1 MYGAVYEGNRTIA
14 LHEFPDPEPGPGE
27 VVIAVRASGLCGS
40 DLNYYRG
47 PAPSAGAALCI
58 AGHEPAGVV
67 HAVGPGVL
75 PEIAS
80 VGDRVMVHHYTG
92 CSQCSMCRSGWPQMC
107 STRTTSVYGSDL
119 HGAHAPYMKVLAT
132 TLVPL
137 DDALSFEAG
146 AAIACGTGTAWGGL
160 ERLGDVGGADL
171 VIYGQGPVGLSAT
184 MLATAKGARVI
195 AVDPQPK
202 RLVTARRFGA
212 VEAINPLEDD
222 APAVIREL
230 TGRGASLALETSG
243 NTVAATNALNSLE
256 PWGRA
261 CFVGVGAEIRL
272 NVLEFLRRQLTAMT
286 SWSMSIYGQR
296 DCADFIV
303 KNQLPID
310 DVFTDR
316 WALDD
321 VVEAYEAFDKQSAGK
336 AAIVFD

>member
-1 MYGAVYEGNRTIA
+1 VYEGNRTIV
-14 LHEFPDPEPGPGE
+14 LREFADPEPGPGE

-47 PAPSAGAALCI
+47 PAPAPGASPRI

-75 PEIAS
+75 PGIAS

-92 CSQCSMCRSGWPQMC
+92 CGQCSMCRSGWRQMC

-119 HGAHAPYMKVLAT
+119 HGAHAPYMKVLAA

-160 ERLGDVGGADL
+160 VRLGDVGGADL
-171 VIYGQGPVGLSAT
+171 VINGQGPVGLSAT
-184 MLATAKGARVI
+184 MLATAEGARVI
-195 AVDPQPK
+195 AVDPEPN
-202 RLVTARRFGA
+202 RRAAARRFGA

-222 APAVIREL
+222 APAVVREL

-243 NTVAATNALNSLE
+243 NSVAATNALNSLE

-261 CFVGVGAEIRL
+261 CFVGVGAEVRL
-272 NVLEFLRRQLTAMT
+272 DVLEFLRRQLTVLT

-303 KNQLPID
+303 KNNLPID
-310 DVFTDR
+310 DLFTDR
-316 WALDD
+316 WALRD
-321 VVEAYEAFDKQSAGK
+321 VVDAYEMFDRQAAGK
-336 AAIVFD
+336 GAIVFH